1 MSFVESTL
9 SSTLGSIMCTLLQ
22 SPLFHYSVFDASG
35 PTLRFLYMW
44 VYWKLM
50 FFSNLELLCHSFNLS
65 QWNITLLKI
74 YSALIINIT
83 SFGEGEYPFH
93 PTYKLSICQSCK
105 EKISITPVVCKHFLY
120 VYCHAPSLPRR
131 NMWFRTMSEP
141 KLTLSLAYDKHTEI

>member
-1 MSFVESTL
+1 MHITSK
-9 SSTLGSIMCTLLQ
+9 SSV
-22 SPLFHYSVFDASG
+22 PLFGIWCFRTDIAILVHVSLLKANV
-35 PTLRFLYMW
+35 
-44 VYWKLM
+44 
-50 FFSNLELLCHSFNLS
+50 FSNLELLCHSFNLS